1 MKIPELRWP
10 SEPSPYDHDLLLD
23 IRVGTVVILI
33 RGRNA
38 WHSTWVRH
46 YLRNSTLYTDVP
58 SAKLGAESQRG
69 PGNVFYI
76 VEAPALLLR
85 GMLSNVVLCDAHPDN
100 PFGYFTGLDST
111 VTASGYGDWIDGV
124 FPGVSVRDAATAFQ
138 HNSGHW
144 SGSVPSEHS
153 LRTGM
158 LDSAH
163 LFETT
168 AHSMQSLVSRPI
180 GSNYHLQWD
189 PHSPGNRY
197 TLSGASRVTERWA
210 EIVAGVVQGASEP
223 AARAEQLRR
232 YREDVL
238 RALPR
243 SQWLSQKQRIEA
255 EQRRARSFAE
265 ERWSDAYDRAAA
277 LEEAL
282 LEAEAEQTAAQAAR
296 MAPATTSAAVR
307 AQRER
312 VEAANMEVARLTVEL
327 ATAEIEAD
335 ELWTRYI
342 QS

>member
-1 MKIPELRWP
+1 MKIPELRLP
-10 SEPSPYDHDLLLD
+10 SEPPPYDEDLLLD

-85 GMLSNVVLCDAHPDN
+85 GNLSNVVLCDAHPDN
-100 PFGYFTGLDST
+100 PFGHFTGLDAT
-111 VTASGYGDWIDGV
+111 VTASAYGDWIDGV
-124 FPGVSVRDAATAFQ
+124 FPGVSVSDAATAFK
-138 HNSGHW
+138 HDSGHW
-144 SGSVPSEHS
+144 LGSVPSEHS

-158 LDSAH
+158 LDSAD
-163 LFETT
+163 LFDTT
-168 AHSMQSLVSRPI
+168 AHLMQSLVSRSI
-180 GSNYHLQWD
+180 GSNYRLQWGL
-189 PHSPGNRY
+189 HSPGNRY
-197 TLSGASRVTERWA
+197 TPSGATRVAKRWA
-210 EIVAGVVQGASEP
+210 EIVAGVVQGATEP

-232 YREDVL
+232 YRDDVL

-243 SQWLSQKQRIEA
+243 FQWLSQKQRIEA
-255 EQRRARSFAE
+255 EQRQARSFAE
-265 ERWSDAYDRAAA
+265 DRWSDAYDRAAA

-282 LEAEAEQTAAQAAR
+282 LEAEAEQAAAQSAR
-296 MAPATTSAAVR
+296 MTPATTSAAVR